1 MSSANSV
8 FKKVLSKAGDATK
21 SASGFMGL
29 LTDNT
34 ITLKNLLLSAVV
46 VGLEL
51 LLSSQVFDCPL
62 QHHTLY
68 GVTFLLAPV
77 FIVFI
82 TNVLLIADV
91 WRVSDRVFV
100 ERYRRCC
107 EFGFWVLPNVVKAF
121 VGPAVWLVAALADG
135 TYYVCAAVGPGSD
148 KRNLT
153 NATEIKEEL
162 EAELAVAKTKSHLW
176 AFLVLAFMVIVT
188 ALVMTTKKCCLKD
201 NVLLEGKLCPC

>member
-21 SASGFMGL
+21 SASGVIGF
-29 LTDNT
+29 LTDNK

-100 ERYRRCC
+100 ERYRRCG
-107 EFGFWVLPNVVKAF
+107 EFGFWVLPDVVKAF

-135 TYYVCAAVGPGSD
+135 TYYVCAAVGPDSD
-148 KRNLT
+148 KRKLT
-153 NATEIKEEL
+153 NATEIKEL
-162 EAELAVAKTKSHLW
+162 EAELTLAKSKSQLW
-176 AFLVLAFMVIVT
+176 AFLVLAVTVIVT
-188 ALVMTTKKCCLKD
+188 VVVITTKQCCLKD
-201 NVLLEGKLCPC
+201 NVTLKGKLCPC

>member
-1 MSSANSV
+1 MSSANNV
-8 FKKVLSKAGDATK
+8 FKKVLSKAADATK

-46 VGLEL
+46 VSLEL
-51 LLSSQVFDCPL
+51 LLSSQLFDCPL

-68 GVTFLLAPV
+68 GITFLLAPV

-82 TNVLLIADV
+82 TNVLLIAEV

-100 ERYRRCC
+100 QRYRRCC

-121 VGPAVWLVAALADG
+121 VGPGVWLVAAFADG
-135 TYYVCAAVGPGSD
+135 TYYVCAAVGPDND

-153 NATEIKEEL
+153 KATEIKEL
-162 EAELAVAKTKSHLW
+162 ETELAVAKTKSHLW

-188 ALVMTTKKCCLKD
+188 AVVMTTKKCCLKD
-201 NVLLEGKLCPC
+201 NVLLEGKLWPC